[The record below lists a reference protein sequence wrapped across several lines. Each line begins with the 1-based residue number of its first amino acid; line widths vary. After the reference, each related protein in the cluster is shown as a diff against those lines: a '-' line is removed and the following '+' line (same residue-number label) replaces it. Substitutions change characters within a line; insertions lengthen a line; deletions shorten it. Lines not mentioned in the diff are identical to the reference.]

1 MDRFSPFAPAY
12 IRVLVLPVGQI
23 ERSRFLAFLG
33 RLQVEASA
41 ISLANVVPHFG
52 DDDSRLSPNAFPKG
66 SLLYNYTTA
75 VPGEQH
81 LHLSPF
87 ELFREPLLVLGAVD
101 GLRGAERGEK
111 KELDGAAEYLRERHP
126 RVVHRQ
132 LVVLHEQ
139 DEGSDQ
145 ASGNVVYVGNA
156 DEANS
161 ASLREAVCQLSAR
174 FLKELNTY
182 TTALQGS
189 PSIATPGQTAR
200 SLQRHVSQREQERR
214 PTSGYSTP
222 SQSTE
227 ALSPVDDNGSK
238 PPFSNRGSPATSF
251 DQIPGVNNAPSVI
264 SRSDSRT
271 SSRSKPGGRASSQDR
286 VSIQGFGS
294 GGTSQEK
301 LKQRGKARVGI
312 VTGSIHMLAGQWSEA
327 MRILSDNTNKARMFT
342 DHVWHAKGLECIVVC
357 LLLHCWAGLE
367 FQIPSICYPMNER
380 ATSHA
385 QRFSVNL
392 PSDFRPAEVAQ
403 QASVRRLST
412 SLPDLLKLCISL
424 YRSGEGA
431 LELPLVSISEA
442 TIRFCKLLALLHNSG
457 GELDHLDR
465 FIGRNKLDGWI
476 AKPNNTP
483 RVPSNLSKAAMVEML
498 SLIQP
503 SSADGVAEADHIAIL
518 AGAAS
523 VYALVGMDR
532 KKAIMLR
539 DMVSRLAHA
548 LTVARKRGAA
558 EMGIHPAASLSTE
571 AGAMGIPG
579 ITGDTNG
586 VHKMMAELARVY
598 GVQLMDSSVETTQ
611 PGSDFFGGD
620 NLKTNILKEL
630 LAFCEASPDPFGVL
644 RLSATW
650 LNFLGRNGSIDTES
664 HLDNLGSSREDQTKL
679 TTSISRSIG
688 ISKHL
693 GLSKAEVPYWDS
705 FLVRRVEFTEP
716 SPIRAIIDRSKLKSS
731 TGAVAQGISSSNP
744 LLYDPSAS
752 RPGTS
757 TETEK
762 VHTFVENEIAEC
774 LVTLQ
779 NQYDVPVD
787 VESLRLV
794 TDGVELQTSH
804 QPIVLEP
811 LRLQQ
816 VSLSVS
822 PCSTGDC
829 KIIGCRVKISG
840 CADQV
845 FPIVTRPWSP
855 TAPTLVKELGQEGRH
870 ADNDSSQVH
879 KLPGP
884 EHATVSAT
892 VIGAQ
897 PILAIENSSLLESSM
912 MLLDG
917 ERQEHTVVLRN
928 VSSVSAYVFDIVA
941 TSDVLRLRKD
951 ARRSA
956 DEAISGTATELTN
969 PVVVEPASTGC
980 FNFIAVGKPGVSKVQ
995 VAFYYSREVEG
1006 DQHARVVT
1014 LSVDMTVNAALQI
1027 PYLDVMPFSGVEG
1040 GNHDDHCILS
1050 FDIGNA
1056 WPKSLSYNCNIVLDE
1071 SEPSGGVQAWSPE
1084 LEDVLAPGAVE
1095 RIYLPMRRLD
1105 PKLKSAD
1112 GAVSAGSVLLGSFRV
1127 TWSGEGR
1134 VGEVDV
1140 SGLVLSP
1147 EALDALFAPPIHLK
1161 LELLGTDSST
1171 KESIS
1176 RSKPFVKVGSF
1187 VTLRAKLVNHAAAR
1201 EPLFVQLCST
1211 ASNSTDDVQHDRH
1224 VAVAGAMN
1232 RVVPPLPEGDET
1244 EVDFAV
1250 CPLLAGAVEL
1260 QMVVRPAR
1268 GGSSS
1273 GRQWM
1278 SQRPLQI
1285 ISAEATFLVQTS
1297 IRRPHNQWEPDEEL
1311 QQAVS
1316 TWAALE

>member
-41 ISLANVVPHFG
+41 ISLADVVPHFG

-66 SLLYNYTTA
+66 SVLYNYTTA

-156 DEANS
+156 DEPNS

-200 SLQRHVSQREQERR
+200 SLQRNVSQREQERR

-227 ALSPVDDNGSK
+227 ALSPVDDNGSR
-238 PPFSNRGSPATSF
+238 PPPSKRGLPATSF
-251 DQIPGVNNAPSVI
+251 DQIPGANNAPSGI
-264 SRSDSRT
+264 PRSDSRT

-442 TIRFCKLLALLHNSG
+442 TIRFCKLLALLHSSG

-465 FIGRNKLDGWI
+465 FIGRDKLDGWI

-483 RVPSNLSKAAMVEML
+483 RLPSNLSKAAMVEML
-498 SLIQP
+498 AHIQP
-503 SSADGVAEADHIAIL
+503 SNADGVAEADHVAIL

-539 DMVSRLAHA
+539 ETVSRLTHA

-558 EMGIHPAASLSTE
+558 EMGIHPAASLSSE

-586 VHKMMAELARVY
+586 VHEMMAELARIY
-598 GVQLMDSSVETTQ
+598 GVQLMDSSAEPTQ
-611 PGSDFFGGD
+611 PGIDFFGGD
-620 NLKTNILKEL
+620 SIKTNILKEL
-630 LAFCEASPDPFGVL
+630 LAFCEASPDPSGVL

-650 LNFLGRNGSIDTES
+650 LNFLGGHGAIDTEV
-664 HLDNLGSSREDQTKL
+664 HVDNRGSSREDQVKL

-688 ISKHL
+688 ISKHW
-693 GLSKAEVPYWDS
+693 GLAKAEVPYWDL
-705 FLVRRVEFTEP
+705 FLVRGVEFTEP
-716 SPIRAIIDRSKLKSS
+716 SLSWAIIDRPKLKSS
-731 TGAVAQGISSSNP
+731 AAVVAQGISSSNP

-762 VHTFVENEIAEC
+762 IQTLVENEIAEC

-779 NQYDVPVD
+779 NPYDVSVD
-787 VESLRLV
+787 VESLRVV
-794 TDGVELQTSH
+794 TEGVVLTTSH
-804 QPIVLEP
+804 QPIVLHP

-816 VSLSVS
+816 VPLSVS

-855 TAPTLVKELGQEGRH
+855 TAPTPVKELGQEGRH
-870 ADNDSSQVH
+870 ADNDSQVH

-884 EHATVSAT
+884 EHATVSVT

-928 VSSVSAYVFDIVA
+928 VSSVSAYVFDIVTA
-941 TSDVLRLRKD
+941 SDVLRLRKD
-951 ARRSA
+951 ARRST

-969 PVVVEPASTGC
+969 PVVVEPASTVS

-1040 GNHDDHCILS
+1040 GNHDGHCILS

-1056 WPKSLSYNCNIVLDE
+1056 WPKSLSYNCIIVLDE
-1071 SEPSGGVQAWSPE
+1071 SERSGGVQAWSPE
-1084 LEDVLAPGAVE
+1084 LEGVLAPGAVE

-1105 PKLKSAD
+1105 PKLKSVD
-1112 GAVSAGSVLLGSFRV
+1112 GTVSAGSVLLGSFRV

-1147 EALDALFAPPIHLK
+1147 EALDALFAPPIHLN

-1171 KESIS
+1171 KESMS
-1176 RSKPFVKVGSF
+1176 SSKLFVKAGSF
-1187 VTLRAKLVNHAAAR
+1187 VTLRAKLINRAAAR
-1201 EPLFVQLCST
+1201 EPLFVQLSPRP
-1211 ASNSTDDVQHDRH
+1211 SNSTDDIQHARH

-1232 RVVPPLPEGDET
+1232 RVVPPLQEGDES
-1244 EVDFAV
+1244 EVDFAI
-1250 CPLLAGAVEL
+1250 CPLLAGSTEL

-1273 GRQWM
+1273 GQQWL
-1278 SQRPLQI
+1278 SQRSLH
-1285 ISAEATFLVQTS
+1285 VNV
-1297 IRRPHNQWEPDEEL
+1297 R
-1311 QQAVS
+1311 
-1316 TWAALE
+1316 